1 MPQLLCS
8 NRSTN
13 AREQSSLRIQKHL
26 IVAGV
31 CYMRGMDRQP
41 FSCGMLIEF
50 DESEFYRS
58 DPTCLPDDEG
68 DHERIKAMP

>member
-1 MPQLLCS
+1 
-8 NRSTN
+8 
-13 AREQSSLRIQKHL
+13 
-26 IVAGV
+26 
-31 CYMRGMDRQP
+31 MRGMDRQP
-41 FSCGMLIEF
+41 FSCGMLIEY